1 VIELFGDKA
10 MYLFRL
16 PHDAIVQQQGFIF
29 FQMMHLI
36 ANIPLSLK
44 FILKSGWFLLIY

>member
-16 PHDAIVQQQGFIF
+16 PHDAIVQQLGFIYF
-29 FQMMHLI
+29 
-36 ANIPLSLK
+36 K
-44 FILKSGWFLLIY
+44 